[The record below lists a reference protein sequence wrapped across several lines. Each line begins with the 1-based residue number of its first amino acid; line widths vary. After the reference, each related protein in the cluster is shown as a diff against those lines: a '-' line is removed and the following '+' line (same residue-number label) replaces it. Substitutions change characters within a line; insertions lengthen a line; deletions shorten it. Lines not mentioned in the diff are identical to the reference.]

1 MCSLK
6 IEVYNECYTLWSTY
20 SLEDPI
26 TFTVHVI
33 CLATAN
39 LKPKYDI
46 QQLFFFFFESKG

>member
-46 QQLFFFFFESKG
+46 QQLFFFFESKG